1 MTLKELLEARINKR
15 SDADKILKL
24 AETEKRELTPDEEK
38 RVDGLLDEIDVLNP
52 QIDAAQRQQTRSDR
66 ISRLNGQT
74 TPESRDTNPRGT
86 LPPLPNIEPPSE
98 DRNDPV
104 SFPDASKYRLIRAIN
119 ALAEHRP
126 VNGYEGE
133 ISQEIANRTEKTPGG
148 FFMPPNLSM
157 RAMMPGD
164 PRAKLAGMEQRA
176 FDTTAGVGG
185 IPTILDTGR
194 FIDSLKAVPV
204 VARMGATYL
213 SDLVG
218 ALALPRLSTNIQTY
232 MVGESTAPTQSN
244 PVLDQV
250 TLNAKTLGAYTLVT
264 RRMRHQTSL
273 DVENLVRRNMLWFMA
288 LGVDNQ
294 ALNGTGSSNQATG
307 LLNNSNVT
315 TTAIGTNG
323 GDVSWGNI
331 VAMESV
337 INDAKAMAE
346 NMGYLTSQLGR
357 GKMKTLTKIASSQ
370 YSGFLWDAENTV
382 NGYKAMA
389 STLIPKTLTKGSG
402 TNLTAVLFGNWASL
416 VIGLWGGIDIIVDPY
431 SNSTAGDLKV
441 TMLQDIDVNVQ
452 HPESF
457 NKIVDMNRT

>member
-1 MTLKELLEARINKR
+1 MTLKEMIESRLNKR

-24 AETEKRELTPDEEK
+24 AENEKRELTSDEEK
-38 RVDGLLDEIDVLNP
+38 RVDALLDEIDALNP
-52 QIDAAQRQQTRSDR
+52 LIDAAQRKQTRSE
-66 ISRLNGQT
+66 RLSGVPAHET
-74 TPESRDTNPRGT
+74 RDTNPRGGN
-86 LPPLPNIEPPSE
+86 LPPMPNIEPPSE

-104 SFPDASKYRLIRAIN
+104 AFPDPTKYRLLRAIN
-119 ALAEHRP
+119 QIAEHRP

-133 ISQEIANRTEKTPGG
+133 ISQEIANRSEKTPAG
-148 FFMPPNLSM
+148 FFMPPALPM
-157 RAMMPGD
+157 RAMIPGD
-164 PRAKLAGMEQRA
+164 PRARLAGSEQRN
-176 FDTTAGVGG
+176 FDTTAGAGG
-185 IPTILDTGR
+185 IPTILDVGR
-194 FIDSLKAVPV
+194 FIDSLKAIPV
-204 VARMGATYL
+204 VARMGA
-213 SDLVG
+213 DLVG
-218 ALALPRLSTNIQTY
+218 GLALPRLSSNIQTY

-244 PVLDQV
+244 PTIDQV
-250 TLNAKTLGAYTLVT
+250 TLSAKTLGAYTLVT

-273 DVENLVRRNMLWFMA
+273 DIENIVRRNMLWFMS
-288 LGVDNQ
+288 LGIDNQ
-294 ALNGTGSSNQATG
+294 ALSGTGSSNQATG
-307 LLNNSNVT
+307 LLNNSNIT
-315 TTAIGTNG
+315 TTAIGANG
-323 GDVSWGNI
+323 GDVSWGNL
-331 VAMESV
+331 VGMESA
-337 INDAKAMAE
+337 INDANAMAE

-370 YSGFLWDAENTV
+370 YSGFLWDADNEV

-389 STLIPKTLTKGSG
+389 STLMPKTLTKGSG